1 MKNRFLVVALATLF
15 LAGFLVG
22 CGSHTEKLNRL
33 GKSSSKTGM
42 KYTKSSKQAKKGGFG
57 PVAYK
62 EKAPAPG
69 LVLIPGGTF
78 LMGGG
83 EKDIEFNMD
92 NRQRQ
97 VTVQSFYLDVTEISN
112 VDWKE
117 FLFYV
122 ANPQQAVDPKS
133 KNPTNLGSDGF
144 ELDLKVDELYPDTT
158 VWLRDLAFNDPISE
172 EYFNHPAFN
181 NYPVVGINWHQANE
195 YCKWRT
201 EMVNHELLMGDEDA
215 VLYPAYRLPTEAE
228 WEYAARGLLE
238 SEIYAWEGKSLRNR
252 KGEFRANFKRGRGDY
267 AGWRGS
273 DGKHM
278 TDHYMITAPVMEF
291 YPNDFGLYNMSGNV
305 AEWTQDTY
313 RILALE
319 DNNDFNPFRRKGK
332 TEIRPDDWLDDI
344 SYKRKE
350 SLLFNPDDFTPG
362 NDAFDNIKV
371 YRGGSW
377 ADIAY
382 YLSPG
387 SRRYFNA
394 DSSAATI
401 GFRCAMIR
409 VGSPE
414 KW

>member
-1 MKNRFLVVALATLF
+1 MKNRNLVIVLAVIF
-15 LAGFLVG
+15 LAGMMSS
-22 CGSHTEKLNRL
+22 CTSHKEKINRV

-42 KYTKSSKQAKKGGFG
+42 KYGKAEHFQ
-57 PVAYK
+57 PVKYK
-62 EKAPAPG
+62 ERDPAPG

-83 EKDIEFNMD
+83 EKDIEFKMD

-97 VTVQSFYLDVTEISN
+97 VTVQSFYLDVTETSN

-117 FLFYV
+117 FLHSILTDQE
-122 ANPQQAVDPKS
+122 NGGKTKHD
-133 KNPTNLGSDGF
+133 D
-144 ELDLKVDELYPDTT
+144 LYPDTN
-158 VWLRDLAFNDPISE
+158 VWRRDLAFNDPIAE
-172 EYFNHPAFN
+172 EYFRHPAFN
-181 NYPVVGINWHQANE
+181 MYPVVGVNWHQANE
-195 YCKWRT
+195 YCEWRT
-201 EMVNHELLMGDEDA
+201 RTVNNQLLEKDEEA

-238 SEIYAWEGKSLRNR
+238 SEIYAWEGKSLRNA
-252 KGEFRANFKRGRGDY
+252 KGRFNANFKRGRGDY
-267 AGWRGS
+267 AGWRGG

-278 TDHYMITAPVMEF
+278 TDGYMITAPVMEF

-319 DNNDFNPFRRKGK
+319 DVEDFNPFRRKGK
-332 TEIRPDDWLDDI
+332 TDIRPDDWLDDI

-350 SLLFNPDDFTPG
+350 SLLFNPDPTPIAAN

-377 ADIAY
+377 SDIAY

-387 SRRYFNA
+387 TRRYFNA
-394 DSSAATI
+394 DSSAANL

-414 KW
+414 